1 MGIPILII
9 IKSKNQYEKSNIY
22 NYCYYLSF
30 ITIFFGKT
38 RLYYYNSYN
47 LFLLINEKN
56 ITNGELKIS
65 KNIFS
70 FKNKIEFG
78 HYGELPIFYMVPKN
92 GQIYICD
99 YWNNITK
106 IHSEDIYLYYTKNDV
121 KTKLSDKIIYIT
133 WDVIPVIYDA
143 EKKTI
148 LNVQRLL

>member
-1 MGIPILII
+1 MKKVIFII
-9 IKSKNQYEKSNIY
+9 IVIISVLLQY
-22 NYCYYLSF
+22 
-30 ITIFFGKT
+30 FFGKT

-99 YWNNITK
+99 YRNNITK
-106 IHSEDIYLYYTKNDV
+106 IHSEDIYIHYKKYDV
-121 KTKLSDKIIYIT
+121 MTKLPDRRIYIN
-133 WDVIPVIYDA
+133 WDLMPVIYDVR
-143 EKKTI
+143 KKEI
-148 LNVQRLL
+148 LKVQRLL

>member
-1 MGIPILII
+1 MMGKKII
-9 IKSKNQYEKSNIY
+9 IIIIIVIVFLQY
-22 NYCYYLSF
+22 
-30 ITIFFGKT
+30 FFGKM
-38 RLYYYNSYN
+38 RLYYYNSDN
-47 LFLLINEKN
+47 LFLLIKENN
-56 ITNGELKIS
+56 SVNGELKVS

-70 FKNKIEFG
+70 FKNKIEFV
-78 HYGELPIFYMVPKN
+78 HYGDFPIFYIIPKN
-92 GQIYICD
+92 GHIYICD
-99 YWNNITK
+99 YDNNITK

>member
-1 MGIPILII
+1 M
-9 IKSKNQYEKSNIY
+9 
-22 NYCYYLSF
+22 
-30 ITIFFGKT
+30 
-38 RLYYYNSYN
+38 
-47 LFLLINEKN
+47 FLLINEKN

-78 HYGELPIFYMVPKN
+78 HYGELPIFYMIPKN

-99 YWNNITK
+99 YNNNITK